1 MMSLKEDTQSI
12 PLDDPRFQAM
22 LAALEDPE
30 GTASLRNYSEVL
42 LLIGGAIARVMIRQ
56 NQSYFL
62 GRFPNALED
71 QVDLNPYG
79 ALQFGVSRVHAK
91 LMMSNEQLYVLDLD
105 STNGTYLHR
114 RRLKPNEPSLLRKGD
129 ELLLARMRMQIMF
142 R

>member
-1 MMSLKEDTQSI
+1 MSVKEETQSI
-12 PLDDPRFQAM
+12 PLNDPRFQAM
-22 LAALEDPE
+22 LAELEDQD

-42 LLIGGAIARVMIRQ
+42 LLIGGAICRIMIRD
-56 NQSYFL
+56 NQTYFL
-62 GRFPNALED
+62 GRFPSAVED

-79 ALQFGVSRVHAK
+79 ALQYGVSRVHAK
-91 LMMSNEQLYVLDLD
+91 LMMSNEQLSIMDLE

-129 ELLLARMRMQIMF
+129 ELLLARMRIQIMF

>member
-1 MMSLKEDTQSI
+1 MSVKEETQSI
-12 PLDDPRFQAM
+12 KLDDPRFQAM
-22 LAALEDPE
+22 LAELEDAE

-42 LLIGGAIARVMIRQ
+42 LLIGGAISRIMVRQ
-56 NQSYFL
+56 NQTYFL
-62 GRFPNALED
+62 GRFPSAADD
-71 QVDLNPYG
+71 QVDLNPFG
-79 ALQFGVSRVHAK
+79 ALQFGVSRIHAK
-91 LMMSNEQLYVLDLD
+91 LLMTNEQLYVLDMD